1 MTHAAVVVVERNKKK
16 HEIRF
21 QNRWKQVFCS
31 SLKRAPWTIF
41 PVKIFSSSS
50 EWTVVEVLV
59 SSFKVLVEKVT
70 LCQTFE
76 TVLIL
81 FFVTFW
87 LLLCQWLL
95 LCHWSVQT
103 KWHPGTMSDGQGVNS
118 LGKDDL
124 SCGGQRCHPRTEFC
138 EPYESS
144 CHSCADLCSIDAKFG
159 DCAKHCKP
167 YLQVLFI

>member
-16 HEIRF
+16 HKVRF
-21 QNRWKQVFCS
+21 QHRWKQVFFAQV
-31 SLKRAPWTIF
+31 LKEPLELFF
-41 PVKIFSSSS
+41 PLNFFSSS
-50 EWTVVEVLV
+50 EWTVFEVLV

-103 KWHPGTMSDGQGVNS
+103 KWQPDTMSDGQGVNS
-118 LGKDDL
+118 QGKDDL

-167 YLQVLFI
+167 YLQVLVI